1 MIKLKTLLP
10 EDINNTNIDLPAN
23 EFELSSLSFDTVIN
37 NFPADYKDIQFNRMQ
52 PDGKEGPYY
61 SDSVAFPNANDS
73 STKIGDLK
81 SFEDWKKESLRKFG
95 NDTKILLDP
104 DAVWFDK
111 VKVKSDEFDTQKDA
125 ADTAK
130 ASMLKQWGTTT

>member
-61 SDSVAFPNANDS
+61 RDGLV
-73 STKIGDLK
+73 
-81 SFEDWKKESLRKFG
+81 
-95 NDTKILLDP
+95 
-104 DAVWFDK
+104 
-111 VKVKSDEFDTQKDA
+111 
-125 ADTAK
+125 
-130 ASMLKQWGTTT
+130 